1 MHGFI
6 IYFLNITK
14 RNVTISNIKIKEGDT
29 MEHIILAL
37 LYLKSRTIYEIRT
50 KFEGN
55 LGLMYSSSM
64 GSIQAA
70 VKKLLKAGC
79 ISYTELVEN
88 GKYKKQY
95 SITEAGRERVCQWV
109 NSPFG
114 AAQNK
119 NPELAKLYFMG
130 LSNKENRCSR
140 IREHIASLQE
150 YHSTLELL
158 YEEGRVLNPPEEY
171 GELFPFQLV
180 TIKFGVDSS
189 AFAIEWLSGLA
200 ADMEQGKI

>member
-1 MHGFI
+1 
-6 IYFLNITK
+6 
-14 RNVTISNIKIKEGDT
+14 

-70 VKKLLKAGC
+70 VKKLLKNGC

-95 SITEAGRERVCQWV
+95 AITEAGRERVCQWV
-109 NSPFG
+109 NAPFG
-114 AAQNK
+114 AVQNK

-130 LSNKENRCSR
+130 LSDKENRCNR
-140 IREHIASLQE
+140 IRDYITSLEE
-150 YHSTLELL
+150 YHTALELL
-158 YEEGRVLNPPEEY
+158 YEEGRALNPPEEY
-171 GELFPFQLV
+171 AELFQFQLTTV
-180 TIKFGVDSS
+180 KFGVDSS
-189 AFAIEWLSGLA
+189 AFEIEWLSRLA
-200 ADMEQGKI
+200 AELEQEKL